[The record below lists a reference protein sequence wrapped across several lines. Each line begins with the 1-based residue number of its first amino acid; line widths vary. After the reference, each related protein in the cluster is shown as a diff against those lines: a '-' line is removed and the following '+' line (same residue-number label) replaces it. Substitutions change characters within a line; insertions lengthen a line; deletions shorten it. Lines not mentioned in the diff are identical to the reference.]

1 MYMLQSDVYKAGNDQ
16 GVQSSVSRQ
25 NSSHSQNTHPET
37 EKGNLTAPTKKKRFN
52 SLLKHYLHSSRTT
65 AQVSADRSEEDSSSS
80 SKNTECLNK
89 KRKSS
94 WSKSE
99 HEVYKSMMYTG

>member
-37 EKGNLTAPTKKKRFN
+37 EKGNLTAPTKKKN
-52 SLLKHYLHSSRTT
+52 GLIHSSNIIYTVPEQQHKCQLTDPKKT
-65 AQVSADRSEEDSSSS
+65 APRPAKIQNVSIKKGRVAG
-80 SKNTECLNK
+80 LNQNMK
-89 KRKSS
+89 CINQ
-94 WSKSE
+94 
-99 HEVYKSMMYTG
+99 